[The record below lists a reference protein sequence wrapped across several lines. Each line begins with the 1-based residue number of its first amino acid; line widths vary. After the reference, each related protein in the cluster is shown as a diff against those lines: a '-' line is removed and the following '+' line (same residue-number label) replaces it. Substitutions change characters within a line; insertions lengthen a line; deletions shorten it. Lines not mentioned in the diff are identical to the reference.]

1 MKDALFAD
9 LLHSTKEM
17 VEIESGERTANAEQV
32 FSYNVVD
39 VKAIREA
46 AGKTRDELAKIIGT
60 STETIKSWETK
71 RRNPTGPTQKL
82 LRLIQ
87 TNPAAMI
94 AILEEDKLL
103 ITKQS

>member
-1 MKDALFAD
+1 MKDELFAD
-9 LLHSTKEM
+9 LLASTREM
-17 VEIESGERTANAEQV
+17 IEIENGERTPNPEHMH
-32 FSYNVVD
+32 SYNVVD

-87 TNPAAMI
+87 TNPSGMI
-94 AILEEDKLL
+94 AVLEEDNKVASR
-103 ITKQS
+103 QA

>member
-46 AGKTRDELAKIIGT
+46 TGKTRDELAKIIGT
-60 STETIKSWETK
+60 STETIKSWENK
-71 RRNPTGPTQKL
+71 RRNPTGPAQKL

-87 TNPAAMI
+87 SNPTQMVSV
-94 AILEEDKLL
+94 LEHEDDSA
-103 ITKQS
+103 QQA

>member
-60 STETIKSWETK
+60 STETIKSWENK
-71 RRNPTGPTQKL
+71 RRNPTGPAQKL

-87 TNPAAMI
+87 SNPTQMVSV
-94 AILEEDKLL
+94 LEHEDDSA
-103 ITKQS
+103 QQA